1 MGFGSFIKAVTKV
14 AGFFQN
20 PIVSLIT
27 TLAIAWIFRPKT
39 PEIPDFGDSYQ
50 DNFEKGI
57 LLNKQSNEPVFP
69 INRI

>member
-27 TLAIAWIFRPKT
+27 TL
-39 PEIPDFGDSYQ
+39 
-50 DNFEKGI
+50 
-57 LLNKQSNEPVFP
+57 SNSLD
-69 INRI
+69 IQTKNT